1 MIGLCLLAG
10 VLAAGV
16 MAPVWIGVGS
26 LSNQVSDSVDSI
38 SADFAA
44 AQVPLVTTVTDS
56 AGNPIAYL
64 FDQYRIPVTF
74 GQISQNMTAAI
85 ISVEDKRFYTES
97 GIDFKGAL
105 RAALNNS
112 SGGDTQGAST
122 ITQQYVKN
130 YLVDIVDRNDPAA
143 RAKDQAADVGR
154 KIREAKIAMQ
164 LDQTMSKN
172 DILTAYLNVVAF
184 GSGGVGPFGVGAA
197 AKAFFGTT
205 PDKLSV
211 PQAALLAGMVNN
223 PILYNPYKFPQNAL
237 TRRNLVIDRMVANG
251 ALSKADATVAKTA
264 PLGVVPGGPQIPA
277 STCYGALSDDAGF
290 FCDYALQYLQEA
302 GFTADQIA
310 TGGYTIKTTMDPNI
324 SRVAKDAVDNR
335 VPTTQDG
342 VANTFVIIKPGST
355 SHDVLA
361 LVANRNYGTDA
372 AAGETTSNLPAD
384 VSDPFG
390 AGSTFKLTTL
400 AAAMEN
406 GVIGLNDTTP
416 NPKNGCFPFT
426 FANKY
431 NNKTY
436 CATNDD
442 ATNPDPIPI
451 RTALAISP
459 NTAFIGLE
467 QRTGMDKVLNMAYRL
482 GLRKSL
488 EANLVGGDPNSQ
500 TSKKEGGSYTQS
512 QLDYFQIRPSFTLGT
527 AALSPMELA
536 NVGATL
542 DSGGV
547 WCAPNP
553 IASVTDRYGNPVPV
567 QQPACEQVIPAAEA
581 NTIVSGMGEDTTGQG
596 TSGQAAA
603 AAHWTRPTAGKTGTT
618 QQNESIGFLGM
629 VDGYAASSIV
639 FADGSHP
646 AKICNSNP
654 PRLDTDGGCAG
665 AFGGTVAAPTFF
677 NAFNQLLAGQ
687 PDVPLPQPDPAY
699 LTGGSAK
706 APIVPYVIGQQASA
720 ATPQLQGAGYQVAT
734 KEYESSAPS
743 GTVVGQTPQGNTP
756 TGTLI
761 TLYVSTGSAPVIQNA
776 TAPSSS
782 GGNTPGEP
790 PASSPT
796 TKTGG

>member
-10 VLAAGV
+10 VLLAGV
-16 MAPVWIGVGS
+16 MAPAWIGVGS

-85 ISVEDKRFYTES
+85 ISVEDKRFYSES

-172 DILTAYLNVVAF
+172 DILTAYLNVVDF
-184 GSGGVGPFGVGAA
+184 GSGAVGPFGVGAA
-197 AKAFFGTT
+197 AKAYFGTT
-205 PDKLSV
+205 ADKLSV

-251 ALSKADATVAKTA
+251 ALSKADADVAKTA
-264 PLGVVPGGPQIPA
+264 PLGVVPGGPQIPS

-310 TGGYTIKTTMDPNI
+310 SGGYTIKTTMDPNI
-324 SRVAKDAVDNR
+324 SRIAKDSVDNR

-372 AAGETTSNLPAD
+372 AAGETTANLPAD

-406 GVIGLNDTTP
+406 GKIGLNDSTP
-416 NPKNGCFPFT
+416 NPKFGCFQFLDPRY
-426 FANKY
+426 NKP
-431 NNKTY
+431 Y

-467 QRTGMDKVLNMAYRL
+467 QATGMNNVLNMAYRL

-488 EANLVGGDPNSQ
+488 EANVMGGDPNTAANKKAGGNYAVSQ
-500 TSKKEGGSYTQS
+500 MQ
-512 QLDYFQIRPSFTLGT
+512 YFQTKPSFTLGT

-553 IASVTDRYGNPVPV
+553 IASVSDRYGNPVPV

-596 TSGQAAA
+596 TSGAAA
-603 AAHWTRPTAGKTGTT
+603 AAANWTRPTAGKTGTT
-618 QQNESIGFLGM
+618 QQNESVGFLGM

-646 AKICNSNP
+646 AQICNANP
-654 PRLDTDGGCAG
+654 PRLANNGSCGGG

-677 NAFNQLLAGQ
+677 NAFNQILAGV
-687 PDVPLPQPDPAY
+687 PDAPLPGPDGAY
-699 LTGGSAK
+699 LTGGAGK
-706 APIVPYVIGQQASA
+706 APIVPYVVGQQASA
-720 ATPQLQGAGYQVAT
+720 AQSALQGAGYQVAT

-743 GTVVGQTPQGNTP
+743 GQVVGQTPQGNTP
-756 TGTLI
+756 QGTLI

-776 TAPSSS
+776 SAPTSS
-782 GGNTPGEP
+782 GNGTSGEP
-790 PASSPT
+790 PASNPT

>member
-10 VLAAGV
+10 VLLAGV

-38 SADFAA
+38 SADFAS
-44 AQVPLVTTVTDS
+44 AQVPLVTTVTDN
-56 AGNPIAYL
+56 AGNPIAYI

-74 GQISQNMTAAI
+74 NDISPNMTAAI
-85 ISVEDKRFYTES
+85 ISVEDKRFYSES

-143 RAKDQAADVGR
+143 RAKDQAADVAR

-172 DILTAYLNVVAF
+172 DILTSYLNVVDF
-184 GSGGVGPFGVGAA
+184 GSGAVGPFGVGAA
-197 AKAFFGTT
+197 AKAYFGTT
-205 PDKLSV
+205 ADKLTV
-211 PQAALLAGMVNN
+211 AQAALLAGMVNN
-223 PILYNPYKFPQNAL
+223 PILYNPYKFPQNTL
-237 TRRNLVIDRMVANG
+237 TRRNLVIDRMVSNN
-251 ALSKADATVAKTA
+251 ALSKADATAAKAA
-264 PLGVVPGGPQIPA
+264 PLGVLPGGPQIPS

-290 FCDYALQYLQEA
+290 FCAYALEYLENA
-302 GFTADQIA
+302 GFTADQLA

-324 SRVAKDAVDNR
+324 SRIAKDAADNR

-342 VANTFVIIKPGST
+342 VANTFVIIKPGTT

-372 AAGETTSNLPAD
+372 AAGETTTNLPAD

-406 GVIGLNDTTP
+406 GKIGLNDSTP
-416 NPKNGCFPFT
+416 NPKSGCFQFLDPRY
-426 FANKY
+426 NKP
-431 NNKTY
+431 Y
-436 CATNDD
+436 CAANDD
-442 ATNPDPIPI
+442 LTNPDPIPI

-467 QRTGMDKVLNMAYRL
+467 QATGMNNVLNMAYRL

-488 EANLVGGDPNSQ
+488 EANVMGGDPNSASSQ
-500 TSKKEGGSYTQS
+500 KAGSPYNVA
-512 QLDYFQIRPSFTLGT
+512 QLQYFQTKPSFTLGT

-536 NVGATL
+536 NVGTTL
-542 DSGGV
+542 YSGGV

-553 IASVTDRYGNPVPV
+553 IGTVTDRYGSVVPV
-567 QQPACEQVIPAAEA
+567 RQQPCEQVIPQAEA
-581 NTIVSGMGEDTTGQG
+581 NTIVNGMSEDTTGQG
-596 TSGQAAA
+596 TSGAAA
-603 AAHWTRPTAGKTGTT
+603 AAAGWTRPTAGKTGTT

-654 PRLDTDGGCAG
+654 PRLATDGGCPG

-677 NAFNQLLAGQ
+677 NAFNQILAGQ
-687 PDVPLPQPDPAY
+687 ADAQLPQPDPAY
-699 LTGGSAK
+699 LTGGAAK
-706 APIVPYVIGQQASA
+706 APIVPYVVGQQAQA
-720 ATPQLQGAGYQVAT
+720 ATQALQGAGYQVTT
-734 KEYESSAPS
+734 KEYESTAPS
-743 GTVVGQTPQGNTP
+743 GQVVGQTPQGNTP

-776 TAPSSS
+776 TAPTSS
-782 GGNTPGEP
+782 GNSTAGESP
-790 PASSPT
+790 SSSPT